1 MFINNKKLDW
11 KLMIR
16 TFLIFFL
23 VLIIIPQRI
32 YSKEILNKDTLPVEE
47 FAKQAL
53 VDTLYYKFYEWIPC
67 FKKRIEKLEAQPQT
81 LKNQFELMKFYF
93 YFAGLYGE
101 MTHALSFTGE
111 FKIDEI
117 KNNFTM
123 YSDKSK
129 SLAKEILDQPGLTR
143 QQKAD
148 AYFFLGV
155 SEGYVG
161 LMAYGQGRFIAAL
174 INGLSADNHLEDALR
189 FDPNHADAYVGLG
202 VYRYGNT
209 RLGGLGNFVMQWGKD
224 HRQLGLEY
232 LERALKSKIM
242 SRPLAIKTLIWFY
255 ISEEIN
261 PANKDLEKDH
271 PLHREKCRKRA
282 LDLIKEYE
290 SLYFDN
296 ISDPEFLGN
305 KGLKVMKAIQFV
317 LDGNYLNARGEFQK
331 ALDISQHLIR
341 IKSLQ
346 INPKYM
352 NTIEAAK
359 QFCELMLAAK
369 AANNENNSAMCVK
382 LNEQIQFI
390 ENGGSLIEYQS
401 AKIRKEIQDVF
412 YHRLKKTAKDH
423 QC

>member
-1 MFINNKKLDW
+1 
-11 KLMIR
+11 MIR
-16 TFLIFFL
+16 ILSIFLLLFVFAPHNW
-23 VLIIIPQRI
+23 V
-32 YSKEILNKDTLPVEE
+32 YSKELLNKDNLPVEE
-47 FAKQAL
+47 FAEKAL
-53 VDTLYYKFYEWIPC
+53 VDTLYYNFNEWIPS
-67 FKKRIEKLEAQPQT
+67 FKKRIDQLESQPPT
-81 LKNQFELMKFYF
+81 LENQFELMKFYF

-117 KNNFTM
+117 KNNFIM

-129 SLAKEILDQPGLTR
+129 KLAKEILERPDLTP

-174 INGLSADNHLEDALR
+174 INGLSADNHLEDALKL
-189 FDPNHADAYVGLG
+189 DPNHADAYVGLG

-224 HRQLGLEY
+224 LRQVGLDY

-261 PANKDLEKDH
+261 PANNDLEKDH

-282 LDLIKEYE
+282 LDLIREYE
-290 SLYFDN
+290 ALYFDK

-317 LDGNYLNARGEFQK
+317 LDENYLEAKEEFQK
-331 ALDISQHLIR
+331 ALDISQHLIQV
-341 IKSLQ
+341 KSLK

-352 NTIEAAK
+352 NTIKAAK
-359 QFCELMLAAK
+359 QFCELMLAAITSK
-369 AANNENNSAMCVK
+369 NEENSSMCVK
-382 LNEQIQFI
+382 LNEQIDFI

-412 YHRLKKTAKDH
+412 YNRLKKTAKDH